1 MSTHQGDLVTFDLY
15 RAHALTYGDSRF
27 VSYDA
32 ARVSGTDE
40 ELYDAADVDECAVR
54 LNRLDDTS
62 HHVAHAEPLAADDVG
77 GEPVGHDEAVLLL
90 VNFKELDGDGLAD
103 EILAVGHAN
112 RDVGLRDE
120 ASEVLDL
127 DEEAAAVD
135 GEDDG
140 VDGCVVVLQLA
151 APVPRGFELLGW
163 VVGGW
168 VWTVSVKFGIPFSGF
183 RVVLRE
189 LLREAKLGGWTLT

>member
-1 MSTHQGDLVTFDLY
+1 
-15 RAHALTYGDSRF
+15 
-27 VSYDA
+27 
-32 ARVSGTDE
+32 
-40 ELYDAADVDECAVR
+40 
-54 LNRLDDTS
+54 
-62 HHVAHAEPLAADDVG
+62 
-77 GEPVGHDEAVLLL
+77 
-90 VNFKELDGDGLAD
+90 
-103 EILAVGHAN
+103 
-112 RDVGLRDE
+112 LRDE

-140 VDGCVVVLQLA
+140 VDGFVVVLQLA